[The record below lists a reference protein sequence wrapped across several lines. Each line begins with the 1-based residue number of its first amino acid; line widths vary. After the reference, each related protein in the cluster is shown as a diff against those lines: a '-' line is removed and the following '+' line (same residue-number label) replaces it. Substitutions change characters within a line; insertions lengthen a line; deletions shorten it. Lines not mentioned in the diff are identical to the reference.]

1 MNLESELKF
10 RVPARSLSKIAKV
23 RIAGTRGGARSQTQ
37 LLSTYFD
44 TKKHKLRRRG
54 LTLRVRQANGN
65 YLQTVKAAGTTSFAR
80 GEWESEVGALVPD
93 LDKADDTPLQKL
105 ATKKLRRGLKPV
117 FRTSVRR
124 ITRLFHAGNSEIELA
139 VDRGNVFA
147 NRRSAPISEFELE
160 LKSGRSADL
169 FHVARF
175 MEQKTGGQLD
185 LRSKSERGYRL
196 TNRAKDL
203 AIGAEPIHLD
213 SKLSVLEA
221 FDVIAFSTLR
231 HFSANADAVGALDA
245 EAIHQM
251 RVGVR
256 RLRAVIS
263 LFNKVLPNASTA
275 RIKAELKWLTGELA
289 QAREIDVFLKEWLLP
304 FVAKS
309 KPGRGARAIE
319 SQFTAKRDAAFMDAR
334 RAIETPRFRR
344 LLIDVLEWIETRRHL
359 HDDSTETSIGRFAVA
374 ALDRRIKKA
383 RKQGGRLDELSPEE
397 RHKLRIKI
405 KKVRYGV
412 EFFQSLYADKDRK
425 KIDRLMAR
433 LKKIQNALGAL
444 NDAKAHEEI
453 AKKAALTA
461 PRPNKLAR
469 AFASGML
476 VGQEGEATNRMIRA
490 AYRELRK
497 LHPLAIEPR

>member
-1 MNLESELKF
+1 MNLKSELKF
-10 RVPARSLSKIAKV
+10 RVPSRALSKIAKV

-54 LTLRVRQANGN
+54 LTLRIRQANGN

-93 LDKADDTPLQKL
+93 LNKADDTPLQKL

-124 ITRLFHAGNSEIELA
+124 HSAFQAGNSEIELA
-139 VDRGNVFA
+139 VDFGTVFA

-175 MEQKTGGQLD
+175 MAQKTGGQLD

-196 TNRAKDL
+196 TNRAKDA
-203 AIGAEPIHLD
+203 AIRAEPIHLD
-213 SKLSVLEA
+213 SKLSALEA

-256 RLRAVIS
+256 RLRAAIS

-275 RIKAELKWLTGELA
+275 KIKAELKWLTGELA
-289 QAREIDVFLKEWLLP
+289 PAREIDVFFKEWLLP

-309 KPGRGARAIE
+309 KPGRGARAIK

-359 HDDSTETSIGRFAVA
+359 HDDSTETSIGRFAA
-374 ALDRRIKKA
+374 AVLDRRIKKV

-461 PRPNKLAR
+461 PRPNKRAR
-469 AFASGML
+469 AF
-476 VGQEGEATNRMIRA
+476 
-490 AYRELRK
+490 
-497 LHPLAIEPR
+497 HPACSWDKRRSN